1 MAEMLKEPTGLD
13 SPDLVQQVLRAL
25 RGIRYGSVELVVHDG
40 RVVQIERKEKLRFE
54 RSDPRHSG

>member
-1 MAEMLKEPTGLD
+1 MADMLRESAELD

-25 RGIRYGSVELVVHDG
+25 RGIRDGSIELVVHDG

-54 RSDPRHSG
+54 RSDLRRSE

>member
-1 MAEMLKEPTGLD
+1 MADILKEPGGID
-13 SPDLVQQVLRAL
+13 SPDLVQQALRAL
-25 RGIRYGSVELVVHDG
+25 RGIRYGSIELVVLDG

>member
-1 MAEMLKEPTGLD
+1 MPDILTEPAGID

-25 RGIRYGSVELVVHDG
+25 RGIRYGSIELVIHDG

-54 RSDPRHSG
+54 RSDPKSSR